1 MSGHNLYTFGLAA
14 DAGRGRIFFSS
25 RCLSFSTGAGGC
37 KSYRTI
43 SDSKWGALAVAWRP
57 WQVWVLFLGVENR
70 KVSAI
75 GQSAHYI
82 LRPLPRVRG
91 AHFLHW
97 GYIRF
102 WFHICPRKRNGDA
115 FDDIEN
121 TFLLLCSAYVMWRTL
136 GDVWT
141 KCAWCAAVTYSC
153 EDRSSKQGINFPTKT
168 LVQGRTYCSPLRGEE
183 LADLTT
189 KGLTRLGTKRDIDI
203 TRNNQMYLLDHA
215 RLEEMDDWVSK

>member
-1 MSGHNLYTFGLAA
+1 MKRILQRSSQPILCIRVRFRVMSGHNFYTFGLAA
-14 DAGRGRIFFSS
+14 DAGRSRIFFSS

-115 FDDIEN
+115 FEDVEKH
-121 TFLLLCSAYVMWRTL
+121 FFTL
-136 GDVWT
+136 
-141 KCAWCAAVTYSC
+141 
-153 EDRSSKQGINFPTKT
+153 
-168 LVQGRTYCSPLRGEE
+168 
-183 LADLTT
+183 
-189 KGLTRLGTKRDIDI
+189 
-203 TRNNQMYLLDHA
+203 M
-215 RLEEMDDWVSK
+215 